1 MCPKEDT
8 VMEEDRELNDPK
20 ALLIE
25 AEGFGAGSGFFVEDD
40 LIVTNTHVVAGA
52 TSVSAKL
59 VDTQGNTIK
68 KFIVEGV
75 KAFDAKND
83 LVILKIAGEGIPFP
97 IGESNA
103 VQSGNIVQ
111 VVGFP
116 GTKYK
121 VTRGTVHGILH
132 SNKWIRMRV
141 KTSDGNSG
149 GPVLNRNSK
158 VIGIAISSEAPYS
171 HAIPANILKRLLN
184 QAQVVEP
191 LAQWQE
197 REQIRAYA
205 CLVQSKIKH
214 KSNKNDET
222 IIDDLDK
229 TIQLTPDFFLFYFF
243 RGNMMVHLGQ
253 SKVGEGDVGVEQ
265 QHYRDAIDDYTEAIK
280 LCPDYATSY
289 DSRGLA
295 KSHLGQSEVKK
306 GNITEA
312 RQHYQNAIADHTE
325 AIKLCSDYDSSYN
338 NRADTK
344 CHFGKSEDAV
354 GNIEA
359 AKDLYQAALI
369 DVNTA
374 IELDSD
380 VALFHHTRGE
390 IMHALGD
397 YSTAIENYEKAREID
412 PNYTD
417 VCKDLELAKKALE
430 QQKIL

>member
-1 MCPKEDT
+1 MKK
-8 VMEEDRELNDPK
+8 DRELNDPK

-25 AEGFGAGSGFFVEDD
+25 AEGFGTGSGFFVEDD
-40 LIVTNTHVVAGA
+40 LVVTNTHVVAGA

-59 VDTQGNTIK
+59 VDTHGNTIK

-83 LVILKIAGEGIPFP
+83 LVILKIAGEGIPFS

-103 VQSGNIVQ
+103 VQSGDIVQ

-116 GTKYK
+116 GRKYK
-121 VTRGTVHGILH
+121 VTGGTVHGILD

-184 QAQVVEP
+184 QARIMEP
-191 LAQWQE
+191 LAQWRE

-229 TIQLTPDFFLFYFF
+229 AIQLNPDFFLFYCC
-243 RGNMMVHLGQ
+243 RGNMNVHLGQ
-253 SKVGEGDVGVEQ
+253 SKVGEGKEEVAQ
-265 QHYRDAIDDYTEAIK
+265 QYYRDAIDNYTQVIKLYPDYTV
-280 LCPDYATSY
+280 SY
-289 DSRGLA
+289 SGRGNA
-295 KSHLGQSEVKK
+295 KSQLGQSKFRE
-306 GNITEA
+306 GDILEG
-312 RQHYQNAIADHTE
+312 RRYYQDAIDDHTE
-325 AIKLCSDYDSSYN
+325 AIKLCSDYDTAYN
-338 NRADTK
+338 NQADAK
-344 CHFGKSEDAV
+344 CHFGKSEEAV

-359 AKDLYQAALI
+359 AKDLYQAALS

-380 VALFHHTRGE
+380 VALFYHTRGE
-390 IMHALGD
+390 IRHAFGD
-397 YSTAIENYEKAREID
+397 YSAAIEDYETARKID
-412 PNYTD
+412 PDYTD

-430 QQKIL
+430 QQNVLPTVF